1 MEGQTIIT
9 TQDVDELFISTVVR
23 LIQRRAFPNLRNII
37 AKTHS
42 ADIARWFPRLRPE
55 AKSSLF
61 TLLIEENRM
70 GEVLCELN
78 AADINEFVEE
88 TEPATVVSVLHTM
101 PADDVTQILSDIPE
115 EKKEELLNLIE
126 GATSEHVEQLL
137 EYEEKTA
144 GAIMSPNYFA
154 LPEETTAAEATE
166 MIRALTEIDIP
177 PITFYVYVVDTEN
190 KLKGV
195 LSLRQLVQ
203 TKPGTPL
210 KSLMTSHLYTV
221 HTDMSQETVARA
233 VARYNLL
240 AIPVINSIGQLV
252 GVVTIDDIV
261 DVIREEN
268 TEDMLKMAG
277 TGDLDITSR
286 SIFRNTRARLPWL
299 LASFAGGLLAVYVI
313 GIFEAQLKQIA
324 ALAAFIPVIMGMGGN
339 IGTQSSTIIVR
350 SIAIGEVS
358 IKDTWRVLW
367 REFSTGA
374 LLGTTYGVLLGG
386 FTSLFPQFREYAW
399 KLPLVVALAIF
410 VNMMIAA
417 TVGTIIPMFF
427 KRVNIDPAVATGPF
441 VTTAID
447 VIGIFTYFL
456 FANLFLF
463 REIGVG

>member
-9 TQDVDELFISTVVR
+9 THDVDELFISTVVR

-42 ADIARWFPRLRPE
+42 ADIARWFPRLRFE
-55 AKSSLF
+55 EKSSLF
-61 TLLIEENRM
+61 TLLIEEQRM

-78 AADINEFVEE
+78 ATNINEFVEE
-88 TEPATVVSVLHTM
+88 TEPETVAIVLHTI

-126 GATSEHVEQLL
+126 GTTSENVERLL

-144 GAIMSPNYFA
+144 GAIMSPDYFA
-154 LPEETTAAEATE
+154 LPQETTAAEATE
-166 MIRALTEIDIP
+166 MIRDLTEIDIP
-177 PITFYVYVVDTEN
+177 PITFYVYVIDEEN
-190 KLKGV
+190 TLKGV

-203 TKPGTPL
+203 TKPDTPL
-210 KSLMTSHLYTV
+210 KDLMTSHLYTV
-221 HTDMSQETVARA
+221 HTDMPQETVARA

-240 AIPVINSIGQLV
+240 AIPVINSIGKLV

-324 ALAAFIPVIMGMGGN
+324 ALAAFIPIIMGMGGN

-350 SIAIGEVS
+350 SIAIGEVG
-358 IKDTWRVLW
+358 IKDTRRVLW

-374 LLGTTYGVLLGG
+374 LLGTTYGMLLGG
-386 FTSLFPQFREYAW
+386 FAYLFPQFREFAW
-399 KLPLVVALAIF
+399 KLPLVVALAVF
-410 VNMMIAA
+410 VNMVIAA

-427 KRVNIDPAVATGPF
+427 KRVDIDPAVATGPF

-463 REIGVG
+463 

>member
-23 LIQRRAFPNLRNII
+23 LIQRRALPNLRNII

-42 ADIARWFPRLRPE
+42 ADIARWFPRLRTE
-55 AKSSLF
+55 EKNSLS
-61 TLLIEENRM
+61 TLLIEEKRM
-70 GEVLCELN
+70 GEVLSELN
-78 AADINEFVEE
+78 STEINEFIEG
-88 TEPATVVSVLHTM
+88 TESEIVANVLRTM
-101 PADDVTQILSDIPE
+101 EADDVTRILSDLPE
-115 EKKEELLNLIE
+115 EKRDKLLTYIE
-126 GATSEHVEQLL
+126 GENSEDIEHLL

-154 LPEETTAAEATE
+154 LREETTADEATE
-166 MIRALTEIDIP
+166 MIRELTEVEIP
-177 PITFYVYVVDTEN
+177 PITFYVYVVDDEN
-190 KLKGV
+190 TLKGV

-203 TKPGTPL
+203 TKPNTPL
-210 KSLMTSHLYTV
+210 KNLMTTNLYTV
-221 HTDMSQETVARA
+221 HTDMPQETVARA

-252 GVVTIDDIV
+252 GIVTIDDVV

-299 LASFAGGLLAVYVI
+299 LASFGGGLLAVYVI
-313 GIFEAQLKQIA
+313 GIFEEELKTIA
-324 ALAAFIPVIMGMGGN
+324 ALAAFIPIIMGMGGN

-350 SIAIGEVS
+350 SIAIGEVD

-386 FTSLFPQFREYAW
+386 FASLFPEFREYAW

-427 KRVNIDPAVATGPF
+427 KRVRIDPAVATGPF

-456 FANLFLF
+456 LAKLFLF
-463 REIGVG
+463 

>member
-1 MEGQTIIT
+1 MEGRTIIT
-9 TQDVDELFISTVVR
+9 TQDVDELLISTVVR

-42 ADIARWFPRLRPE
+42 ADIARWFPRLRFE
-55 AKSSLF
+55 EKSSLF
-61 TLLIEENRM
+61 TLLIEEQRM

-78 AADINEFVEE
+78 ATDINEFVEK
-88 TEPATVVSVLHTM
+88 TEASTVASVLHTM
-101 PADDVTQILSDIPE
+101 PADDVTRILSDLPE

-126 GATSEHVEQLL
+126 GTTSENVERLL

-154 LPEETTAAEATE
+154 LPQETTAAEATE
-166 MIRALTEIDIP
+166 MIRDLTEIDIP
-177 PITFYVYVVDTEN
+177 PITFYVYVVDEEN
-190 KLKGV
+190 RLKGV

-203 TKPGTPL
+203 TKPDTPL
-210 KSLMTSHLYTV
+210 KDLMTSNLYTV
-221 HTDMSQETVARA
+221 HTDMPQETVARV

-240 AIPVINSIGQLV
+240 AIPVINSIGKLV

-261 DVIREEN
+261 DVIREKN

-277 TGDLDITSR
+277 TGNLDITSR

-324 ALAAFIPVIMGMGGN
+324 ALAAFIPIIMGMGGN

-350 SIAIGEVS
+350 SIAIGEVG

-374 LLGTTYGVLLGG
+374 LLGTTYGMLLGG
-386 FTSLFPQFREYAW
+386 FAYLFPQFREFAW

-410 VNMMIAA
+410 VNMVIAA

-427 KRVNIDPAVATGPF
+427 KRVDIDPAVATGPF

-447 VIGIFTYFL
+447 VFGIFTYFL

-463 REIGVG
+463 

>member
-23 LIQRRAFPNLRNII
+23 LIQRKAFPNLRNII

-55 AKSSLF
+55 AKSSLY
-61 TLLIEENRM
+61 TLLIEESRM
-70 GEVLCELN
+70 GEVLCDLN
-78 AADINEFVEE
+78 TAEISEFVEE
-88 TEPATVVSVLHTM
+88 TESAVVANILHTM
-101 PADDVTQILSDIPE
+101 PADDVTRILSELPD
-115 EKKEELLNLIE
+115 EKKTELLNLIE
-126 GATSEHVEQLL
+126 GENSEHIEQLL

-154 LPEETTAAEATE
+154 LFQDTTATEATE
-166 MIRALTEIDIP
+166 KIRELSDVDIP
-177 PITFYVYVVDTEN
+177 PITFYVYVVDEDN

-195 LSLRQLVQ
+195 LSLRQLVA
-203 TKPGTPL
+203 TRPDTPL
-210 KSLMTSHLYTV
+210 KNLMTTHLYTA
-221 HTDMSQETVARA
+221 HTDMPQEAVAKA

-240 AIPVINSIGQLV
+240 AIPVINSIGELV
-252 GVVTIDDIV
+252 GVVTIDDVV

-313 GIFEAQLKQIA
+313 GIFETQLQEIA
-324 ALAAFIPVIMGMGGN
+324 ALAAFIPIIMGMGGN

-350 SIAIGEVS
+350 GIAIGEVG

-374 LLGTTYGVLLGG
+374 LLGIAYGILLGG
-386 FTSLFPQFREYAW
+386 FASLFPHFREYAW
-399 KLPLVVALAIF
+399 KLPIVVALAIL

-427 KRVNIDPAVATGPF
+427 KRVRIDPAVATGPF

-456 FANLFLF
+456 LAKIFLF
-463 REIGVG
+463 